1 MMKVYVF
8 STLLVVSTVF
18 GDRSIPSTPSELTAR
33 VEAAFAGADAEIAQ
47 IVAIDDQQRTYENTI
62 GAIDDMMARLDG
74 ASNLAVFMAY
84 VHPDASIREA
94 AQAGEQLWSDW
105 SIDFSSNEDLYK
117 AVKAFA
123 DTSPDLKGE
132 QARFLEHMMRDYRRA
147 GMMLSV
153 EDREQLKKI
162 KKELGTL
169 SIEFEANIRSDE
181 TIIPVTLEELDGVP
195 QDTIDSLAI
204 VKGVYLVTLD
214 YPTFGPIMDFC
225 NNATTRQKVLM
236 SYSRRAGRKNVR
248 VLEKIIKL
256 RDEASDL
263 LGYDTTADYEIE
275 VRMAKNDETVAA
287 FYEKLQPLVR
297 MKAERDWEE
306 LLFAKRADVGDD
318 SAEFY
323 HWDFSYYF
331 EKIKK
336 AKYDVDSK
344 LVQEYLPLQNVMDGL
359 FEITQHLYGIEYKEV
374 TDQAEER
381 GTPLWHDD
389 VRLFEVWDTATEEQ
403 LGEFYLD
410 LHPRDQKYSH
420 AAQWGLMQHKVWS
433 DGTVQ
438 KPVAALVCNFTKPTT
453 EKPSLL
459 THDETETFF
468 HEFGHCLHTLLST
481 VETASYAGT
490 SVERDFVEAPSQMF
504 EEWVWTPET
513 LSLFAKHYETGEPM
527 PESLING
534 MIAAKN
540 LQSGMLAESQIF
552 LGKIDQAYHTDRDGE
567 VDTTQIAYDIYD
579 ETRMY
584 THTPETWYQGGF
596 GHLTGYQAGY
606 YGYMWSL
613 VYAQDMFQRFKELG
627 MLSPEAGAYYRDK
640 ILSRGGTMDGLE
652 LVRGYLGREPNMDA
666 FLDSLGLNDPI
677 QEAVSV
683 PGTPVYGEST
693 RFASGLECWSIDEG
707 VGDKPVPT
715 DQVVVHYTG
724 WLEDGTKFDSSYDR
738 GSPAVFRLNGV
749 IRGWTEGVGDM
760 RVGEKR
766 KLRIPSALGYGS
778 SDNGPI
784 PANSTLI
791 FDVELIDINPYA
803 KFAKVPPMEQLPGD
817 PVTGEALTSDSGLS
831 WYDIV
836 DGNGDQPAS
845 SSSSVE
851 VHYTGWLVDG
861 TKFDS
866 SVDRGQTIS
875 FPLNGV
881 IAGWTEGVGSMRVG
895 GKRKLIIPADLG
907 YGDRGAAGGA
917 IPPGATLVFD
927 VELISTSN

>member
-1 MMKVYVF
+1 MKVFVF

-18 GDRSIPSTPSELTAR
+18 GDRSIPSTPAELTER
-33 VEAAFAGADAEIAQ
+33 VEAAFAAADVEIAK
-47 IVAIDDQQRTYENTI
+47 IVAINDQQRTYENTI
-62 GAIDDMMARLDG
+62 GAIDDMMARLDS

-84 VHPDASIREA
+84 VHPDAAIREA
-94 AQAGEQLWSDW
+94 AQVGEQLWSDW

-123 DTSPDLKGE
+123 ETKPDLQGE
-132 QARFLEHMMRDYRRA
+132 HARYLEHMMRDYRRA
-147 GMMLSV
+147 GMMLSS

-169 SIEFEANIRSDE
+169 SIEFESNIRSDE
-181 TIIPVTLEELDGVP
+181 TIIPVTLEELEGVP
-195 QDTIDSLAI
+195 QDTIDTI
-204 VKGVYLVTLD
+204 TEVGGVYLVTLD
-214 YPTFGPIMDFC
+214 YPTFGPIMDYC
-225 NNATTRQKVLM
+225 NNATTRQKVWM
-236 SYSRRAGRKNVR
+236 SYCRRAGMKNVR

-263 LGYDTTADYEIE
+263 LGYDTTADFETE
-275 VRMAKNDETVAA
+275 VRMAKNDETVAE

-297 MKAERDWEE
+297 KKAQRDWEE
-306 LLFAKRADVGDD
+306 LLFAKRSDVGDD
-318 SAEFY
+318 SVDFY

-336 AKYDVDSK
+336 AKYAVDSK
-344 LVQEYLPLQNVMDGL
+344 LVQEYLPLQSVMDGL

-381 GTPLWHDD
+381 GTPLWHED
-389 VRLFEVWDTATEEQ
+389 VRLFEVWDTATGKQ

-420 AAQWGLMQHKVWS
+420 AAQWGLAQHKVWS
-433 DGTVQ
+433 DGSVQ
-438 KPVAALVCNFTKPTT
+438 KPVAALVCNFTKPTAV
-453 EKPSLL
+453 KPSLL

-481 VETASYAGT
+481 VETASFAGT
-490 SVERDFVEAPSQMF
+490 GVERDFVEAPSQMF
-504 EEWVWTPET
+504 EEWVWAPEA
-513 LSLFAKHYETGEPM
+513 LSLFAKHYDTGEPM
-527 PESLING
+527 PEDLING

-567 VDTTQIAYDIYD
+567 VDTTQITYDIYD

-640 ILSRGGTMDGLE
+640 ILSRGGTMDGLD
-652 LVRGYLGREPNMDA
+652 LVRGYLGREPTMDA
-666 FLDSLGLNDPI
+666 FLDSLGLNDSI

-683 PGTPVYGEST
+683 PGLPVYGEAT
-693 RFASGLECWSIDEG
+693 RFASGLECWYIEEG
-707 VGDKPVPT
+707 GGEKPLST
-715 DQVVVHYTG
+715 DYVRVHYTG
-724 WLEDGTKFDSSYDR
+724 WLEDGTKFDSSHDK
-738 GSPAVFRLNGV
+738 GVPVVFKLTGV
-749 IRGWTEGVGDM
+749 IAGWTEGVGDM
-760 RVGEKR
+760 RVGAKR
-766 KLRIPSALGYGS
+766 KLRIPPELGWGS

-784 PANSTLI
+784 PANSTVI
-791 FDVELIDINPYA
+791 FDVELLEINPY
-803 KFAKVPPMEQLPGD
+803 AKVPPMEQLPGD
-817 PVTGEALTSDSGLS
+817 PVTGEASTSDSGLS

-836 DGNGDQPAS
+836 DGEGDQPADP
-845 SSSSVE
+845 SSSVE

-866 SVDRGQTIS
+866 SVDRGQTYTLA
-875 FPLNGV
+875 LNRFVPGF
-881 IAGWTEGVGSMRVG
+881 AQGVGSMKVG
-895 GKRKLIIPADLG
+895 GKRKLIIPAHLG
-907 YGDRGAAGGA
+907 YGERGGGGGK

-927 VELISTSN
+927 VELVSTSN